1 MNESPEFQIN
11 TAWLTPRKILTA
23 AIVLVCTLFV
33 ATMVGLFSVLHG
45 ANKVLHIFGDALQQK
60 QYERAYSLTSK
71 EFQASANFGDF
82 KNVHDG
88 LIRRMGELKNIEV
101 TESEVKE
108 REGGWYGTAEAN
120 LNFSDGSLH
129 FIFTLKK
136 ESGSW
141 KIYNYHEE

>member
-11 TAWLTPRKILTA
+11 TAWSTPPKILTA

-71 EFQASANFGDF
+71 EFQASA